1 MDDKS
6 HSVWSMLKIWTTWA
20 LIYSYNVHILSSK
33 YQKRLL
39 NSNFNLP
46 YMKNDWGLILIWAL
60 LYIYYSIL
68 KRFLT
73 WSLYTSSQIVFVHS
87 LVETRSFVEKTE
99 KFNELQLQQFSSW
112 NLAHDLPLMSTKLSI
127 NFFSF
132 RWIVIYLINP

>member
-6 HSVWSMLKIWTTWA
+6 RSVWSMLKIWTTGA

-33 YQKRLL
+33 YQERLL

-99 KFNELQLQQFSSW
+99 KSNELQLQQFSSW
-112 NLAHDLPLMSTKLSI
+112 NQAHDLPLIMSTKLST

-132 RWIVIYLINP
+132 L